1 MQVTTQNT
9 ANIFPLSVMDFATDQ
24 TDLMD
29 RNGNVYPIVKAA
41 GMGYSIGHKKMVW
54 TDDGPMQGC
63 CSAQIG
69 KSNLIFHMFC
79 LFLIGLVWSGS
90 LRKLVPSQCQVSKF

>member
-1 MQVTTQNT
+1 
-9 ANIFPLSVMDFATDQ
+9 MDFATDQ
-24 TDLMD
+24 TDIMD

-79 LFLIGLVWSGS
+79 LFLTLAVWADSV
-90 LRKLVPSQCQVSKF
+90 RKLGQFQCQVSDFKCSMLESFMAGQS